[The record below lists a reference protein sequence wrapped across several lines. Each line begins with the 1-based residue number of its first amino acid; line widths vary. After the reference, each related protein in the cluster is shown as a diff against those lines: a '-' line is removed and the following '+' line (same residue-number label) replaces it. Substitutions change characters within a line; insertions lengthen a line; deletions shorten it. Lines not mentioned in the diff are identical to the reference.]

1 MRHAMRFL
9 NTLFEISLNEKGVLL
24 EAKAS
29 FVTKEALLYQLEINR
44 DLLLYVPESR
54 KLEYFFL
61 FTFLSN
67 NTILSSADSPKSN

>member
-9 NTLFEISLNEKGVLL
+9 NTLFEISLNEKGVLP

-54 KLEYFFL
+54 KLEYFFVH
-61 FTFLSN
+61 FY
-67 NTILSSADSPKSN
+67 K

>member
-54 KLEYFFL
+54 KLEYFFVHI
-61 FTFLSN
+61 S
-67 NTILSSADSPKSN
+67 K